1 MKKIVWFLFLVSMT
15 AFLSGC
21 FDGDS
26 DGTNGGASDK
36 VSDVLSTDER
46 TLFSSE
52 ELAVIDAMAG
62 EEIVVAANAELDSA
76 NTDGDITQDELE
88 RVNAYYK
95 MAAEKTDEGKVL
107 YSISSVA
114 TAADL
119 VANVT
124 SVRTSTSKTAYI
136 PYESHAVNYI
146 KGSLVDSYYNDV
158 TEDINASLA
167 MLAQID
173 SSFDSEMTFG
183 KTTYDVDYG
192 DVLTLKAALE
202 AAKISVAYAYAYNI
216 KSETNYLYF
225 RDFLFENDNFLTA
238 NEEAETVLASQKE
251 GALAMLKN
259 FRDANEYIRAETD
272 SQADDLVVLNPND
285 DTDVDSIYEGVSD
298 SVKDVADYT
307 SGHFTYDFAK
317 LFTPLSLRSYVMW
330 STEDESLDGFM
341 TASEDDLRSVHNGID
356 KLLNVSIR

>member
-1 MKKIVWFLFLVSMT
+1 MKKFVWLLLLISVTTLVS
-15 AFLSGC
+15 GC
-21 FDGDS
+21 GNDS
-26 DGTNGGASDK
+26 DGTNGGSSDK

-46 TLFSSE
+46 TLFTTE
-52 ELAVIDAMAG
+52 ELATIDSMAG

-76 NTDGDITQDELE
+76 NTDGVITQDELE

-124 SVRTSTSKTAYI
+124 SVRTSTGKMVYV

-158 TEDINASLA
+158 TEDINASIAL
-167 MLAQID
+167 LDQID
-173 SSFDSEMTFG
+173 SSFNAEMTFG

-202 AAKISVAYAYAYNI
+202 TAKISVALAYAYNI
-216 KSETNYLYF
+216 KSETNYLYV
-225 RDFLFENDNFLTA
+225 RDFVAQNADFYVPSDDA
-238 NEEAETVLASQKE
+238 ATVLAAQKS
-251 GALAMLKN
+251 GALAMLKD
-259 FRDANEYIRAETD
+259 FKDAVDYITAETD
-272 SQADDLVVLNPND
+272 SQADDLVTAKVSDNFDLGKIYD
-285 DTDVDSIYEGVSD
+285 GVVDSINGGGAYQ
-298 SVKDVADYT
+298 
-307 SGHFTYDFAK
+307 SGSFAY
-317 LFTPLSLRSYVMW
+317 LQNYSLLW
-330 STEDESLDGFM
+330 L
-341 TASEDDLRSVHNGID
+341 
-356 KLLNVSIR
+356 